1 MTARNELTPPN
12 QGPKANAPCDSPV
25 MPCAAKK
32 SIVGK
37 FTEASAKCGDAANVE
52 ADGVLISEG
61 AATSFSITR
70 VRDGLNVDTVNAP
83 MGGLKVRLAKWKL
96 KRPAGHLKN
105 DTFTFE
111 VSADGASSKSSNQF
125 IFSEIP
131 DQASE
136 TKTIACT
143 SGVFGWTGK
152 FDIKYLNDTVYVT
165 VKIKLQNRSG
175 PKPESGGANPAI
187 GDPVTDADK
196 LAMRTDVEG
205 KLSSKVK
212 LIRTACGFGA
222 ACTCEKPIKIAV
234 EFVESGE
241 HHLVNL
247 FQGAGRANATNWTR
261 VKTRENSWAHET
273 GHLLGFYDEYTGG
286 ATGVA
291 PRWLANEPANVMN
304 VGLTVPPNYGWDFR
318 DWMTA
323 KTGESWTAK

>member
-1 MTARNELTPPN
+1 MTARNDLTPPN
-12 QGPKANAPCDSPV
+12 QGPKANTPCDSPV
-25 MPCAAKK
+25 TPCNVQK

-37 FTEASAKCGDAANVE
+37 FTEISVKCGDPANVE
-52 ADGVLISEG
+52 ADGVCIPEG
-61 AATSFSITR
+61 AATSFNITR
-70 VRDGLNVDTVNAP
+70 VRDGLSVDSVNAP
-83 MGGLKVRLAKWKL
+83 MKGLKVRLANWKP
-96 KRPAGHLKN
+96 KRSAGHLKN
-105 DTFTFE
+105 DAFIFE
-111 VSADGASSKSSNQF
+111 VSAGGKSAKSSNQF
-125 IFSEIP
+125 VFSEIP

-152 FDIKYLNDTVYVT
+152 FDIKYLNDTVFVT
-165 VKIKLQNRSG
+165 IKIKLQNRSG
-175 PKPESGGANPAI
+175 PRAAAGEANPAI
-187 GDPVTDADK
+187 GDPVTAEDK
-196 LAMRTDVEG
+196 LAMRTDIEG

-241 HHLVNL
+241 HHVVDL
-247 FQGAGRANATNWTR
+247 FQGSGRANANEWTR

-286 ATGVA
+286 AVGAT

-304 VGLTVPPNYGWDFR
+304 IGLTVPPNYGWDFR